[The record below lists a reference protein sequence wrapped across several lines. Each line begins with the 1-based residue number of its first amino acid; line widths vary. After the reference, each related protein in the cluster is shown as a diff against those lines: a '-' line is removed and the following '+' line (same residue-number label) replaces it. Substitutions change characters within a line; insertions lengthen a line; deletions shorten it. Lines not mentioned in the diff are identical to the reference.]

1 MSKRL
6 TTEEFIKKAILVHG
20 NKYDY
25 SDTVYVTTRIKVSIR
40 CPEHGV
46 FEQKPYSHLSGNGC
60 PLCARA
66 WTEEHKENLR
76 KSSRKSRGMNTL
88 EWIERAKSVHGDKYD
103 YSQTK
108 YVNQRTKVKIICP
121 VHGLFE
127 QNPNS
132 HLRGCGCRLCGLES
146 ENRKGVHFWSD
157 EQRQKTAQTCLK
169 KYGATRYLDSDEG
182 KQKNKE
188 IRSSVAFRQK
198 MSQIISS
205 DDVQE
210 KMKMTSIERYGV
222 EYPVQMPTVQ
232 AKIYRTKKRNHTVN
246 SSKAE
251 AICYR
256 LLCDK
261 FGVNNVVHQYR
272 NDDRYP
278 FACDFYIKSK
288 DLFIELNLHWSH
300 GGRWFDAEDPLCQ
313 DKLSLWKDKQRSG
326 SHYYECAI
334 ETWTVRD
341 VKKHDTAIENQIN
354 YLVFWDNDLTDFKQ
368 WLNSKSLILNNVY

>member
-157 EQRQKTAQTCLK
+157 EQRQKTAQTCLR

-205 DDVQE
+205 DAVQE
-210 KMKMTSIERYGV
+210 KTKLTSIERYGV
-222 EYPVQMPTVQ
+222 EYPMQLPTVYEKV
-232 AKIYRTKKRNHTVN
+232 ADSKRANGTW
-246 SSKAE
+246 STSKPE
-251 AICYR
+251 EKMFT
-256 LLCDK
+256 LLVSK
-261 FGVNNVVHQYR
+261 FGQNDIIRQY
-272 NDDRYP
+272 NKDPRYP
-278 FACDFYIKSK
+278 FHVDFYIKSL
-288 DLFIELNLHWSH
+288 DVFIELNATWLH
-300 GGRWFDAEDPLCQ
+300 GGHWFDSTNPD
-313 DKLSLWKDKQRSG
+313 DLSCLQKWNQLMDEGHKF
-326 SHYYECAI
+326 YEVAI
-334 ETWTVRD
+334 DVWTVRD

-354 YLVFWDNDLTDFKQ
+354 YLVFWDNDLTEFKQ